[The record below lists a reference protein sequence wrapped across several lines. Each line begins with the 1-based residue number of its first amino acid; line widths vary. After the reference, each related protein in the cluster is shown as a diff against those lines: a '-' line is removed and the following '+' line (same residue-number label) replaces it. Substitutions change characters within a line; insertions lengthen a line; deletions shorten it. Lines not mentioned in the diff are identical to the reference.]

1 MEPREYKRVKISD
14 KDIKAILFRNFAGA
28 PDKYHT
34 DGCMPNFWI
43 VLTDEKG
50 QDLEL
55 NERLNIRWKPNHDGD
70 LEPRLQVFVRWDKIP
85 PKVFQKCGDKEVQ
98 LDEETVV
105 GLDYAD
111 IAHAD
116 LILSPNEYDP
126 AKPKKSYLSRGR
138 FTVMEE
144 DWDD

>member
-1 MEPREYKRVKISD
+1 M
-14 KDIKAILFRNFAGA
+14 
-28 PDKYHT
+28 
-34 DGCMPNFWI
+34 
-43 VLTDEKG
+43 
-50 QDLEL
+50 
-55 NERLNIRWKPNHDGD
+55 
-70 LEPRLQVFVRWDKIP
+70 
-85 PKVFQKCGDKEVQ
+85 
-98 LDEETVV
+98 V

-138 FTVMEE
+138 FTVVEE

>member
-1 MEPREYKRVKISD
+1 MEPKEYKRVKISD

-55 NERLNIRWKPNHDGD
+55 NERLNIRWKPNRDGD
-70 LEPRLQVFVRWDKIP
+70 LEPRLQVLSAGIRFRLRYSRSVEIRKSSSMKRLWS
-85 PKVFQKCGDKEVQ
+85 VS
-98 LDEETVV
+98 TMR
-105 GLDYAD
+105 
-111 IAHAD
+111 
-116 LILSPNEYDP
+116 IL
-126 AKPKKSYLSRGR
+126 L
-138 FTVMEE
+138 MQI
-144 DWDD
+144 